1 MNRSTRFGVPL
12 SVADSLPPP
21 PGWRFGWRIG
31 APGMSPTP
39 RSAKYRA
46 MHSCHHLRG
55 GGNVRLRSSA
65 PPTAEGE
72 RCAAPISNRHIARPW
87 GTADLR
93 WLTDARTEWGVC
105 LGEVHRGLFGHGGD
119 GEELVP
125 DAAVDA
131 FAGFA
136 VVAAQLDERLRDEG
150 GVGFESA
157 FFK

>member
-1 MNRSTRFGVPL
+1 MAFLGGV
-12 SVADSLPPP
+12 SVLPACRRH
-21 PGWRFGWRIG
+21 PGRRNTGLRT
-31 APGMSPTP
+31 AAT
-39 RSAKYRA
+39 A
-46 MHSCHHLRG
+46 CRG

-72 RCAAPISNRHIARPW
+72 RCAAPIGNRHIARPW